1 MRRSSPMMHV
11 TPGHSGPLQKCAVVV
26 GCCWVLLGFVG
37 GGGRM
42 MCLFIS
48 NFASVMWL

>member
-11 TPGHSGPLQKCAVVV
+11 APGHSGPLQKCAVVV
-26 GCCWVLLGFVG
+26 GFCW
-37 GGGRM
+37 GGRM